1 MLRSLVL
8 CSTALLLATS
18 CTADF
23 KNRRTPSG
31 EFCSDMFVIPA
42 GDEPNLEY
50 HRLQPV
56 QSDIKAHTEAERL
69 ESLRKA
75 ACIVG
80 GDAVIEAVNEEIR
93 NEVGQYVLVSSGTAV
108 VWVRPKGS
116 EAVPLTTHKKPKTA
130 EEASSAQPIAAAPPA
145 APPSAAPVPTAAPPA
160 APPATVASAAPSA
173 APTAAPSAAPSA
185 SASAVKPKLPTN
197 TAPKPINP
205 GAPPPPK
212 KK

>member
-8 CSTALLLATS
+8 CTAALLLATS

-93 NEVGQYVLVSSGTAV
+93 NEVGQYVLVSSGTSV

-116 EAVPLTTHKKPKTA
+116 EAVPLTTHKKPKTGA
-130 EEASSAQPIAAAPPA
+130 EEAGSAQPVATAPPA
-145 APPSAAPVPTAAPPA
+145 APPSAAPVPTAAPV
-160 APPATVASAAPSA
+160 ATPTAVASAPPSA
-173 APTAAPSAAPSA
+173 APTTAPSATPSA
-185 SASAVKPKLPTN
+185 SASAIKPKLPTN

>member
-1 MLRSLVL
+1 MFRSLVL
-8 CSTALLLATS
+8 CSVALLFATS

-23 KNRRTPSG
+23 RNRRTPSG

-75 ACIVG
+75 ACTVG

-116 EAVPLTTHKKPKTA
+116 EAVPLTTHKKPKAA
-130 EEASSAQPIAAAPPA
+130 ETAQPGASAPPAATPTAAPTPVAAPPA
-145 APPSAAPVPTAAPPA
+145 APTAAPTAAP
-160 APPATVASAAPSA
+160 VASA

-185 SASAVKPKLPTN
+185 TASAGPLKPKLPTN

-205 GAPPPPK
+205 GAK
-212 KK
+212 K